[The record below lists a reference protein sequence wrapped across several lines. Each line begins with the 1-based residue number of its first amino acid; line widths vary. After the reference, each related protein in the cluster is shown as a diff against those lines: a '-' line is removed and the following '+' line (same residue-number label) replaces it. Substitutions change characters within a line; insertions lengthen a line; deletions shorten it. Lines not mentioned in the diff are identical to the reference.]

1 MKLFTSLL
9 ISTFLAFVIA
19 PCAHAQENAAD
30 SSAIQANLKQM
41 EDAWVKA
48 LTNKDA
54 AAVGNMIADDFAGL
68 NPEGKHVAKS
78 QLLDEIK
85 NEANTLSSATNDN
98 MDVHVYGPNL
108 ATVSGTTTEKGKD
121 KHGKEFTRSY
131 VWVDT
136 WMERDGKWQ
145 CIAEGV
151 LESRKKK

>member
-1 MKLFTSLL
+1 MKLFKPLL
-9 ISTFLAFVIA
+9 VSTLLALAAA

-30 SSAIQANLKQM
+30 SSAVQANLKQM

-48 LTNKDA
+48 LVSKDQ
-54 AAVGNMIADDFAGL
+54 AAVGNVVADDFAGF
-68 NPEGKHVAKS
+68 NPDGKNATKTE
-78 QLLDEIK
+78 LLDQMK
-85 NEANTLSSATNDN
+85 NEPNTLSSATNNN

-108 ATVSGTTTEKGKD
+108 ATVIGTTTEKGKD

-136 WMERDGKWQ
+136 WMQRNGKWE

-151 LESRKKK
+151 MKSPKKK

>member
-1 MKLFTSLL
+1 MKLFTPLL
-9 ISTFLAFVIA
+9 VGTLLAFAIA
-19 PCAHAQENAAD
+19 PCAHAQGNAAD
-30 SSAIQANLKQM
+30 SSAVQASLKQM

-48 LTNKDA
+48 LVSKDH
-54 AAVGNMIADDFAGL
+54 AAVGNMIADDFAGF
-68 NPEGKHVAKS
+68 NPEGKNVTKS
-78 QLLDEIK
+78 QLLDAAK
-85 NEANTLSSATNDN
+85 NEPNTLSSATNDN

-121 KHGKEFTRSY
+121 KAGKQFTRTY

-151 LESRKKK
+151 MESRKKK

>member
-1 MKLFTSLL
+1 MKLFTPLL
-9 ISTFLAFVIA
+9 VITLLGLAAA

-30 SSAIQANLKQM
+30 SSAVQANLKQM

-48 LTNKDA
+48 LVTKDH
-54 AAVGNMIADDFAGL
+54 AAVGNMIADDFAGF
-68 NPEGKHVAKS
+68 NPEGKNVTKS
-78 QLLDEIK
+78 QLLDAAK
-85 NEANTLSSATNDN
+85 NEPNTLSSATNDN

-121 KHGKEFTRSY
+121 KAGKQFTRTY

-151 LESRKKK
+151 MESRKKK

>member
-9 ISTFLAFVIA
+9 VITLLGLAAA

-30 SSAIQANLKQM
+30 SSAVQANLKQM

-48 LTNKDA
+48 LTSKDQTT
-54 AAVGNMIADDFAGL
+54 VGNMIADDFAGL
-68 NPEGKHVAKS
+68 NPEGKHVTKS

-85 NEANTLSSATNDN
+85 NEPNTLSSVTNDN

-136 WMERDGKWQ
+136 WMERNGKWE

-151 LESRKKK
+151 MESHKKK